1 MTVTKFET
9 ANFFVTS
16 FFDPVFD
23 AESHGGLNFGSFCCF
38 EVDIFGKSMVLRAH
52 PVGFTHT
59 LPRLGSLHGRYV
71 SIVSRTG
78 LDTALYPL
86 YPDLS
91 NLPV

>member
-23 AESHGGLNFGSFCCF
+23 AESHGGLHFGSFCCF

-52 PVGFTHT
+52 PVIGRARTA
-59 LPRLGSLHGRYV
+59 SLL
-71 SIVSRTG
+71 VSRPTTT
-78 LDTALYPL
+78 TAHVPIGQ
-86 YPDLS
+86 PTTTTTAP
-91 NLPV
+91 NG